1 MNLGRNLSK
10 MFGDYKKSETT
21 VSRSTTNTDH
31 FRSSTSN
38 SYNKCIHELSTK
50 FPSEIIEKALLSI
63 IKHDQN
69 DFDEYID
76 LTDGRILRIVG
87 QYEFKWFAHC
97 KSIEMWIE
105 QQATLVYEAEK
116 QLHLADTEHAE
127 LVKKIHLA
135 SEKAAAEQQRFIPE
149 AVKPK
154 KLEDEL
160 NAKQRAAE
168 LRAAELRAAELR
180 AAELRAA
187 EQRAAEQRAAEQRA
201 AEQPS
206 VEVSETVPDI
216 SSRRRALPA
225 AVRDSVWNLYI
236 GEDINKHRC
245 LCCKKVLI
253 SNRNFQVGHVQSVR
267 DGGTDEINNL
277 RPICAPCNHSM
288 STQNMIEFVK
298 TYGYYIG

>member
-1 MNLGRNLSK
+1 
-10 MFGDYKKSETT
+10 MFGDYKKSEIT
-21 VSRSTTNTDH
+21 VSRSLTSTDH

-38 SYNKCIHELSTK
+38 SYNKCIQELSSK

-97 KSIEMWIE
+97 KSVEMWIE
-105 QQATLVYEAEK
+105 QQATLVYAAEK
-116 QLHLADTEHAE
+116 QLHLADTQHTE

-135 SEKAAAEQQRFIPE
+135 SEKAAAEAAAERAAEQHRLILQE
-149 AVKPK
+149 AAADAINRK
-154 KLEDEL
+154 KLEDEFSM
-160 NAKQRAAE
+160 KQKNEKHLAMQKIEQQQQVAADHE
-168 LRAAELRAAELR
+168 QQPAE
-180 AAELRAA
+180 
-187 EQRAAEQRAAEQRA
+187 
-201 AEQPS
+201 
-206 VEVSETVPDI
+206 VDV

-298 TYGYYIG
+298 KYGYYIG

>member
-1 MNLGRNLSK
+1 
-10 MFGDYKKSETT
+10 MFGDYKKSEIT
-21 VSRSTTNTDH
+21 VSRSTTSTDH

-38 SYNKCIHELSTK
+38 SYNKCIQELSSK

-63 IKHDQN
+63 DKHDQN

-116 QLHLADTEHAE
+116 QLHLADTQHAE

-135 SEKAAAEQQRFIPE
+135 SEKAAAEAAADAINR
-149 AVKPK
+149 K
-154 KLEDEL
+154 KLEDEFSM
-160 NAKQRAAE
+160 KQKNEKHLAMQKIEQQQVAADHE
-168 LRAAELRAAELR
+168 QQPAE
-180 AAELRAA
+180 
-187 EQRAAEQRAAEQRA
+187 
-201 AEQPS
+201 
-206 VEVSETVPDI
+206 VDV

-298 TYGYYIG
+298 KYGYFIG